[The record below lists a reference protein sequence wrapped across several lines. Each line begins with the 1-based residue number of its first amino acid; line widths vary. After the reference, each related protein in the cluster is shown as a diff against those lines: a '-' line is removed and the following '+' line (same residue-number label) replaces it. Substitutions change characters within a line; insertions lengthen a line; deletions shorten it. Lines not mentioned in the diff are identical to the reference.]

1 MPCSKSTIVIRQS
14 KINMKVFL
22 IGYMASGKSTATKKL
37 ASKLGLQSVD
47 LDAEI
52 VKTTGLSIP
61 DIFKTKGEK
70 EFRKLEQTELRKW
83 IGKDDF
89 VMACGGGTPCFFESM
104 DEMNAAGVTV
114 YLQMTPKAVVDRV
127 QSSKE
132 ERPIL
137 KGMKADKMLEKVT
150 FQLKKREPFYSR
162 AQWTVNGVNLD
173 IDELAGM
180 VNHSK

>member
-1 MPCSKSTIVIRQS
+1 
-14 KINMKVFL
+14 
-22 IGYMASGKSTATKKL
+22 MASGKSTAAKKL
-37 ASKLGLQSVD
+37 ASKLGLQAVD
-47 LDAEI
+47 LDVEI
-52 VKTTGLSIP
+52 VRSSGMSIP
-61 DIFKTKGEK
+61 DIFKSKGEK
-70 EFRKLEQTELRKW
+70 GFRKMERSELRKW

-104 DEMNAAGVTV
+104 DEMNAAGVTI

-137 KGMKADKMLEKVT
+137 KGLSEEKMLEKVE
-150 FQLKKREPFYSR
+150 FQINKRAPFYTR
-162 AQWTVNGVNLD
+162 AQWTINGVNLD
-173 IDELAGM
+173 LDDLVGM